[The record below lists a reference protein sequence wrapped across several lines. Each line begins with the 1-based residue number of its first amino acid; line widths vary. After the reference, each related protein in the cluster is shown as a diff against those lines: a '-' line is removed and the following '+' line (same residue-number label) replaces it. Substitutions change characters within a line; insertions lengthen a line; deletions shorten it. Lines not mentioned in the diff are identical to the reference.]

1 MALPALRLKKNEDKR
16 LRQGHLWIFSNEVDI
31 RLTPL
36 KSLEPGGLVRV
47 QDAAGHDIGLALISP
62 QSLICA
68 RLISRDSEANI
79 DSWFFQKRLAQALAL
94 REAHFPTP
102 HYRLVH
108 GEGDFLPGLVI
119 DRYGDQLVM
128 QTSTWGMEKSIPLIV
143 EALERLL
150 PGSGILLKNTSSTRA
165 LEGLPEQVEV
175 LSGAVPEQLEVVENG
190 LRFRVPARS
199 GQKTGWFY
207 DHRANRVRL
216 RDWSKDK
223 RVLDIF
229 SYVGGWGLQAA
240 GFGAKELVSIDS
252 SQAALAQLRENAG
265 LNGLADRVDTR
276 CGDAFTVVKDMQGQ
290 EQFDLVI
297 LDPPAFIKSRKHLS
311 EGVQA
316 YRRINQMALAL
327 LKPGGL
333 LVSASCSH
341 HLSRDMLLEQINR
354 GASQSDI
361 PLQLLAEGHQDLDHP
376 VHPAIPE
383 SAYIKAL
390 YLYRAMRPTWAASW
404 SP

>member
-16 LRQGHLWIFSNEVDI
+16 LRNGHLWIFSNEVDI
-31 RLTPL
+31 NLTPL
-36 KSLEPGGLVRV
+36 KSMQPGGLARV
-47 QDAAGHDIGLALISP
+47 QDAAGRDIGLALVSP

-68 RLISRDSEANI
+68 RLISRDSQTSI
-79 DSWFFQKRLAQALAL
+79 DSWFFQARLSQALSL
-94 REAHFPTP
+94 RDAHFPTP

-128 QTSTWGMEKSIPLIV
+128 QTNTWGMEKSIPLIM

-150 PGSGILLKNTSSTRA
+150 PDSSILLKNTSSARA
-165 LEGLPEQVEV
+165 LEGLPEQMDV
-175 LSGAVPEQLEVVENG
+175 LRGEIPEQLEIIENG
-190 LRFRVPARS
+190 LHFRVPARS

-207 DHRANRVRL
+207 DHRANRARL
-216 RDWSKDK
+216 RDWSRGK

-229 SYVGGWGLQAA
+229 SYVGGWGVQAA
-240 GFGAKELVSIDS
+240 GFGAKEVVCIDS
-252 SQAALAQLRENAG
+252 SQTALTQLRENAR
-265 LNGLADRVDTR
+265 LNGLAERLDPR
-276 CGDAFTVVKDMQGQ
+276 CGDAFELLKEMQGQ
-290 EQFDLVI
+290 DQFDLVI

-311 EGVQA
+311 EGIQA
-316 YRRINQMALAL
+316 YRRINQLALGL

-341 HLSRDMLLEQINR
+341 HLSRDLLLEQINR
-354 GASQSDI
+354 AAGHLQM

-376 VHPAIPE
+376 IHPAIPE
-383 SAYIKAL
+383 SGYIKAL
-390 YLYRAMRPTWAASW
+390 YLYRPLRPT
-404 SP
+404 